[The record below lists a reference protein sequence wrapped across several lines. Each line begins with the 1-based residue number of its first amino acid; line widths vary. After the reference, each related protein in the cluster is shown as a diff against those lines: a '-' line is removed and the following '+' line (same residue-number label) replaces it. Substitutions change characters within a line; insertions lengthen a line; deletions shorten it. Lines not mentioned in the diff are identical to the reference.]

1 MANTRSKGDGSAYQR
16 HDHGSCPKAGPDG
29 QRPEHRCRGRWVG
42 AVDVT
47 EGGRRRR
54 AVFYGATKAEV
65 KASVKTAIARV
76 DAGSPAK
83 DDKALLSAVVTVWIA
98 STLEASDRA
107 PSTKATYAT
116 LLRSQVLTDPIAGKA
131 LADLKPSHV
140 EQLTVRMRAK
150 GLSASTI
157 RQTYTILRAVLETA
171 VRDELLATN
180 PAAKVK
186 RPGVPR
192 VEARYLTVAEVAV
205 LLEAAKDSRYAPL
218 MRVLVAT
225 GLRRGEALAL
235 RWQDVDLTNGVLRV
249 RGTLSRVGGR
259 LVISEQLKTERSRR
273 DVPLSP
279 TTVAVLKAVKVS
291 QAVERLKAG
300 SVWVETGHVFTT
312 EDGQPR
318 DPRGA
323 LRAINRIAK
332 AAGMEG
338 VGLHT
343 LRHSAATAMLEAG
356 VPLRTVSELL
366 GHSSVAVT
374 GDVYGHVST
383 EGARSAVDRLS
394 VAMGW

>member
-1 MANTRSKGDGSAYQR
+1 MA
-16 HDHGSCPKAGPDG
+16 
-29 QRPEHRCRGRWVG
+29 
-42 AVDVT
+42 
-47 EGGRRRR
+47 
-54 AVFYGATKAEV
+54 
-65 KASVKTAIARV
+65 
-76 DAGSPAK
+76 
-83 DDKALLSAVVTVWIA
+83 KALLSAVVASWIA
-98 STLEASDRA
+98 TTLAASDRK

-116 LLRSQVLTDPIAGKA
+116 LLRSQVLTDDIASKA
-131 LADLKPSHV
+131 LADLRPSHV
-140 EQLTVRMRAK
+140 EALTVRMKAK
-150 GLSASTI
+150 GCSPSTI

-171 VRDELLATN
+171 VRDELLASN
-180 PAAKVK
+180 PAAKIK

-205 LLEAAKDSRYAPL
+205 LLEAAKDSRYVPL
-218 MRVLVAT
+218 MRLLVAT

-249 RGTLSRVGGR
+249 RGTLSRIGGQ
-259 LVISEQLKTERSRR
+259 LVIGEPKTERSRR

-279 TTVAVLKAVKVS
+279 ATVAMLRALKVGQTA
-291 QAVERLKAG
+291 ERLKAG
-300 SVWVETGHVFTT
+300 SLWVDSGHVFTT
-312 EDGQPR
+312 EEGQPR

-323 LRAINRIAK
+323 LRAISTIAK
-332 AAGMEG
+332 AAGLEK

-383 EGARSAVDRLS
+383 EGARSAVERLS
-394 VAMGW
+394 AAMGW